1 MTIGFHAQQAPA
13 SWVAPTSFVI
23 AILAIWP
30 RRAWRATR
38 HVVTVAHEGGHA
50 LVGLLVGRRLTGI
63 RLHSDASGL
72 TITSGRRDGLGI
84 VATLAVG
91 YPSPSLLG
99 LGAAWLLAN
108 HYSHLVLLLSLVL
121 LVGVGLS
128 VRNAFGLLTIAVLGA
143 TVFAVLRWASP
154 DAQSLFGW
162 TAAWVLLLG
171 GPRAVWELRRAR
183 RGTRPARTDAD
194 QLAVLTRL
202 PATVWVGLF
211 AVTTVATS
219 GLGARWL
226 ILSTR

>member
-1 MTIGFHAQQAPA
+1 LRQAATERPHQTGQRWQGARHDALPDSHHPPREPSGLVTTGFHAQPAPA
-13 SWVAPTSFVI
+13 SWVAATSFVI

-50 LVGLLVGRRLTGI
+50 LVGLLVGRRLAGI

-84 VATLAVG
+84 VATVAVG

-121 LVGVGLS
+121 RMGRALRCGDGGDQRPWRSLADPDDTLS
-128 VRNAFGLLTIAVLGA
+128 M
-143 TVFAVLRWASP
+143 
-154 DAQSLFGW
+154 
-162 TAAWVLLLG
+162 AAGKHVH
-171 GPRAVWELRRAR
+171 
-183 RGTRPARTDAD
+183 
-194 QLAVLTRL
+194 
-202 PATVWVGLF
+202 
-211 AVTTVATS
+211 
-219 GLGARWL
+219 
-226 ILSTR
+226 